1 MLRLARNSY
10 ASCSKSGPLLILLS
24 LAASIFGGCAAS
36 GPMPASDKFVVSK
49 KAAQF
54 YKYGP
59 AQAFGPDFNLS
70 EGQKVTMLQRQFGY
84 SRIML
89 EDGTSGYVA
98 TEDLTPAPPEPVARP
113 TPKARWARGSGASSK
128 PRQSTFESIPTDPLF
143 DVNDVPV
150 PLPDEEPATKPQQ
163 AAPDVRFRY

>member
-10 ASCSKSGPLLILLS
+10 ASCIKSGPLLILLS
-24 LAASIFGGCAAS
+24 LAASLFVGCAAS
-36 GPMPASDKFVVSK
+36 GPVPASDKFVVSK
-49 KAAQF
+49 KAAHF

-70 EGQKVTMLQRQFGY
+70 EGQKVTMLERRFGY

-113 TPKARWARGSGASSK
+113 TPAPRWGRGSGASSK
-128 PRQSTFESIPTDPLF
+128 PRRSTFEPVPTDPLF
-143 DVNDVPV
+143 DVNDVPL
-150 PLPDEEPATKPQQ
+150 PLPDEEPTKPQQ
-163 AAPDVRFRY
+163 PAPNVKFRY